1 MACSHQALG
10 SSGGDVQ
17 EVDFQEV
24 DTAQDVNFSHPSPQ
38 LTLYGT
44 KRGLGAGLV
53 QGKFNR
59 RGLQRVTERSW
70 LSPQAPVK
78 DPGPGHSC
86 MAKGLSQLQSCLL
99 GAMHSNAREK
109 SNGLG
114 TGISGTELGFA
125 EPRWKDRVE
134 FKPLPSSPSQGLGH
148 QS

>member
-1 MACSHQALG
+1 M
-10 SSGGDVQ
+10 Q

-44 KRGLGAGLV
+44 KRGVGAGLV

-59 RGLQRVTERSW
+59 RGLQRVTKRSW
-70 LSPQAPVK
+70 LSLQVK

-86 MAKGLSQLQSCLL
+86 RLRASAQLQSCLL

-134 FKPLPSSPSQGLGH
+134 FKPLPSSPS
-148 QS
+148 